1 MGLTAEEKEALAAL
15 QAKEKEEDFD
25 PDDYVEVWDKDGNG
39 ARMRHSHG
47 KKWLQDHGFLA
58 PDESSS
64 DKGPDSDDKGTGE
77 SSGSRKP
84 PARSGPAQRYF
95 GGKRPAGK

>member
-25 PDDYVEVWDKDGNG
+25 PEDYVEVWDKDGNG

-58 PDESSS
+58 PDEPST
-64 DKGPDSDDKGTGE
+64 DSDANDDDKSDGKPAGT
-77 SSGSRKP
+77 RKP

>member
-1 MGLTAEEKEALAAL
+1 MGLTEEEKEALAAL

-58 PDESSS
+58 PDESPSDKGDSSS
-64 DKGPDSDDKGTGE
+64 DKDAKKPATD
-77 SSGSRKP
+77 RKSTSH
-84 PARSGPAQRYF
+84 SGPAQRYF